1 VIRMSEYSVQKDGK
15 YITGNI
21 NAGRYVFTSNCEHRY
36 IFSEGQAQKIAEQF
50 PGSVIVKE

>member
-1 VIRMSEYSVQKDGK
+1 MSEYSVQKDGK